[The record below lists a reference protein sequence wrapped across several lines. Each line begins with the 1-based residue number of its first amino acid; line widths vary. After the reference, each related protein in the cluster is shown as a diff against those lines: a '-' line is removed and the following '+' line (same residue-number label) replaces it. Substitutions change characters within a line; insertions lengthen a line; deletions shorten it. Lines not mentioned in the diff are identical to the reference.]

1 MLTIQNDLCLETW
14 VARSVVSSIRWVLAR
29 NILIIG
35 IRGINREKRRNRVN
49 IPWLVNAEV
58 EEGVTVAESKV
69 VGAGALV
76 TLHLDLDLPT
86 SLAWLERKARSKLT
100 DEQVAP
106 LAQTQSRIDQ
116 KAETNN

>member
-35 IRGINREKRRNRVN
+35 IRGINRERRRNRVN
-49 IPWLVNAEV
+49 IPWPVNAEV
-58 EEGVTVAESKV
+58 EEGVTLVETKV

-76 TLHLDLDLPT
+76 ALHLDLDLPT
-86 SLAWLERKARSKLT
+86 SLAWLKSKTKNKLQQQY
-100 DEQVAP
+100 D
-106 LAQTQSRIDQ
+106 QSRSLR
-116 KAETNN
+116 NRHVL